1 MHEQSLEAAPQDE
14 AILRIAEE
22 GGNLG
27 IEIVDVAG
35 HVEEVAARLTRQAQ
49 KFHGLRD
56 SALQVLDCDRAMDE
70 AAKAARSVAGT
81 TGKEVAAKH
90 EMVDAALGD
99 IRALVSVVQTTAA
112 RLEEL
117 RTSLE
122 EVAKTAATIGGI
134 AQHTHIVA
142 INATVEAAHAGTS
155 GAGFAIIAREVRD
168 LAQQARTTS
177 YSVNAS
183 LKSLATVAGQLADA
197 SQEGKRKAESVREGT
212 RSIAALVDVV
222 EQATKEIEK
231 RADAIADGARNVEQ
245 RVGGFLED
253 VKELDSGVDASSA
266 SLRVVSERLNGLM
279 GLAERILGLS
289 ADTGVDT
296 VDRRYVDFAIATARK
311 ISELF
316 EREIAEGRAQLSTF
330 FDEAYA
336 PIPNTNPQ
344 QFTAQFTTITDRL
357 LPALLDAPLA
367 TDPNIVFVVAVDRNG
382 YLPTHNRK
390 FSQRQGSDPEWN
402 KANCRNR
409 RMFDDRVGLAAA
421 RNTRSFLIQCYRR
434 DMGGGNFALMK
445 DTSAPISLGGRHW
458 GGLRVAYRS

>member
-1 MHEQSLEAAPQDE
+1 MREHVTEAPREDE
-14 AILRIAEE
+14 AIRKIAEE

-35 HVEEVAARLTRQAQ
+35 HVEDVASRLTGQAQ

-56 SALQVLDCDRAMDE
+56 SALQVLECDRAMDE
-70 AAKAARSVAGT
+70 AAKSARSVASST
-81 TGKEVAAKH
+81 RQEVSAKRTL
-90 EMVDAALGD
+90 VDAALLD
-99 IRALVSVVQTTAA
+99 IRALVGVVQTTSG
-112 RLEEL
+112 RLGEL
-117 RTSLE
+117 RSSLE
-122 EVAKTAATIGGI
+122 EIAQTVATIGDI

-142 INATVEAAHAGTS
+142 INATVEAAHAGAS

-177 YSVNAS
+177 DKVNIS
-183 LKSLATVAGQLADA
+183 LKSLATVAGQLVDA
-197 SQEGKRKAESVREGT
+197 SQEGKRKAESVGDGT

-222 EQATKEIEK
+222 DHATSAIEQ

-245 RVGGFLED
+245 RVAGFLED

-279 GLAERILGLS
+279 GLAERILGFS

-296 VDRRYVDFAIATARK
+296 VDRHYVDLAVSTAQV
-311 ISELF
+311 ISGLF
-316 EREIAEGRAQLSTF
+316 EKDIAEGRAQPADF
-330 FDEAYA
+330 FDEGYR
-336 PIPNTNPQ
+336 PVPNTNPQ
-344 QFTAQFTTITDRL
+344 QFTTRFTGITDRL
-357 LPALLDAPLA
+357 LPPLIEPPLEA
-367 TDPNIVFVVAVDRNG
+367 DPKVVFVAAVDRNG

-390 FSQRQGSDPEWN
+390 FSQRQGSDPDWN

-421 RNTRSFLIQCYRR
+421 RNTRPFLIQCYRR
-434 DMGGGNFALMK
+434 DMGGGNFALIK
-445 DTSAPISLGGRHW
+445 DASAPILLGGRHW
-458 GGLRVAYRS
+458 GALRVGYRT